1 MGGGQSSGGA
11 NDWSSNLSQGGY
23 QQPSQFNWGT
33 LGQGLQRTG
42 SAYAQSG
49 GGAGTYG
56 AAAAMARMD
65 PMARTPPTDVNDQGV
80 VIGTDKRIYDKESL
94 QSLVDALNRIDA
106 TALAMPPRDFRPNP
120 TKEYAMP
127 TAGGLFGYDEGQNIG
142 F

>member
-42 SAYAQSG
+42 SAYGQ

-56 AAAAMARMD
+56 AAQAMARMD
-65 PMARTPPTDVNDQGV
+65 PTMAKSPPTDVNDQGV
-80 VIGTDKRIYDKESL
+80 VIGTDRRIYDKESL

-127 TAGGLFGYDEGQNIG
+127 NASGLFGYDEGQNIG

>member
-1 MGGGQSSGGA
+1 MGGGQSSGGS

-49 GGAGTYG
+49 SAGTYG
-56 AAAAMARMD
+56 AAQAMARMD
-65 PMARTPPTDVNDQGV
+65 PTMAKTPPTDVNDQGV
-80 VIGTDKRIYDKESL
+80 VIGTDKRIYDKAAL

-106 TALAMPPRDFRPNP
+106 VSLAMPPRDFRPNP

-127 TAGGLFGYDEGQNIG
+127 NASGLFGTDEGQNIG